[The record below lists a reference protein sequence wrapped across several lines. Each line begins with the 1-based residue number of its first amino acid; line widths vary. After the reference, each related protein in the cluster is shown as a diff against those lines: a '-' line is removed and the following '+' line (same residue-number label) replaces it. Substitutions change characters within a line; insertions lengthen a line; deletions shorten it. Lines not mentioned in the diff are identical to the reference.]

1 MSCRPQFKTPNSE
14 LYTPNYSGFSMNAVQ
29 LEVLFQTLISGV
41 LLGGL
46 YALIGI
52 GMTIIMGVMKIIN
65 LAHGELM
72 MVAMYIAYVLF
83 SAFHIDPYLSILA
96 AAPAL
101 FLLGIAL
108 QKYLINP
115 VLRVEAIIPENQVI
129 LTVGIGMVL
138 ANLATIVFQSDY
150 RQTPV
155 EYGTKA
161 WYLRDY
167 WKDAPI
173 ELSLSMPWSVSFAF
187 AVLITVGLWFFLTR
201 TDTGKS
207 IRATA
212 QDQDA
217 ALLMGVNVQRMRVIT
232 FGLGSALVGA
242 AGCLFIPIYY
252 IYPDIGGQFTLI
264 SFVITILGGLGSTV
278 GAIIGGLILGLFESL
293 TATYIGMGWA
303 PVGRFVIF
311 VAALI
316 FIPGGVASLLRSK
329 KLGK

>member
-1 MSCRPQFKTPNSE
+1 MSS
-14 LYTPNYSGFSMNAVQ
+14 VQ
-29 LEVLFQTLISGV
+29 TEVLLQTLISGL

-72 MVAMYIAYVLF
+72 MVGMYIAFVLF
-83 SAFHIDPYLSILA
+83 SWLHIDPYLSVFI

-101 FLLGIAL
+101 FLLGVVI

-115 VLRVEAIIPENQVI
+115 VLKVESILPENQVI

-138 ANLATIVFQSDY
+138 ANIATIIFKSDY

-155 EYGTKA
+155 DYSTKA
-161 WYLRDY
+161 WYLRDI
-167 WKDAPI
+167 WKNAPI
-173 ELSLSMPWSVSFAF
+173 ELSLSMPWSVSFVI
-187 AVLITVGLWFFLTR
+187 AVLITISLWFFLTR

-212 QDQDA
+212 QDHDA
-217 ALLMGVNVQRMRVIT
+217 ALLMGVNVDRMRVIT
-232 FGLGSALVGA
+232 FGLGSSLVGA

-264 SFVITILGGLGSTV
+264 AFVITILGGLGSTV
-278 GAIIGGLILGLFESL
+278 GAIIGGLILGIFESL

-303 PVGRFVIF
+303 PVGRFMIF

-316 FIPGGVASLLRSK
+316 FLPGGVASLLKAKRFR
-329 KLGK
+329 

>member
-1 MSCRPQFKTPNSE
+1 VS
-14 LYTPNYSGFSMNAVQ
+14 AVQ
-29 LEVLFQTLISGV
+29 LEVLLQTLISGI

-83 SAFHIDPYLSILA
+83 STFHIDPYLSILV

-101 FLLGIAL
+101 FLLGVAL

-138 ANLATIVFQSDY
+138 ANLATMIFQSDY

-155 EYGTKA
+155 EYGTTA
-161 WYLRDY
+161 WYLSDL
-167 WKDAPI
+167 WKDSPI
-173 ELSLSMPWSVSFAF
+173 ELSLSVPWTVSFTF
-187 AVLITVGLWFFLTR
+187 AVLITFGLWFFLTK

-212 QDQDA
+212 QDFDA
-217 ALLMGVNVQRMRVIT
+217 AQLMGVNVQKMRVIT

-293 TATYIGMGWA
+293 TATYVGMGWA

-311 VAALI
+311 VAVLI
-316 FIPGGVASLLRSK
+316 FIPGGVASLLKSR

>member
-1 MSCRPQFKTPNSE
+1 MSSVQIQVFLQTVIQ
-14 LYTPNYSGFSMNAVQ
+14 GF
-29 LEVLFQTLISGV
+29 

-52 GMTIIMGVMKIIN
+52 GMTIIMGVMKVIN

-72 MVAMYIAYVLF
+72 MVAMYIAFVLY
-83 SAFHIDPYLSILA
+83 SAFHIDPYLSVVV

-101 FLLGIAL
+101 FLLGAAI

-115 VLRVEAIIPENQVI
+115 VLKVDSILPENQVI

-138 ANLATIVFQSDY
+138 ANIATIVFTSDY

-155 EYGTKA
+155 DYGTKA
-161 WYLRDY
+161 WYLSDIWRSS
-167 WKDAPI
+167 PV
-173 ELSLSMPWSVSFAF
+173 ELSLSMPWTVSFVI
-187 AVLITVGLWFFLTR
+187 AVLITAGLWFFLTR
-201 TDTGKS
+201 TDIGKS

-212 QDQDA
+212 QDRDA
-217 ALLMGVNVQRMRVIT
+217 AVLMGVNVDRMRMVT

-264 SFVITILGGLGSTV
+264 AFVITILGGLGSTV
-278 GAIIGGLILGLFESL
+278 GAILGGLVLGLFESL

-303 PVGRFVIF
+303 PVGRFMIF

-316 FIPGGVASLLRSK
+316 FLPGGVSSLLRTRK
-329 KLGK
+329 FGK

>member
-1 MSCRPQFKTPNSE
+1 MSS
-14 LYTPNYSGFSMNAVQ
+14 VQ
-29 LEVLFQTLISGV
+29 TEVLLQTLISGL

-72 MVAMYIAYVLF
+72 MVGMYIAYVLF
-83 SAFHIDPYLSILA
+83 AAFNIDPYVSILV

-101 FLLGIAL
+101 FLLGIAI

-115 VLRVEAIIPENQVI
+115 VMKVDSILPENQVI

-138 ANLATIVFQSDY
+138 ANLATIIFQSDY

-155 EYGTKA
+155 SYGTKA
-161 WYLRDY
+161 WYLRDL
-167 WKDAPI
+167 WKDSPVD
-173 ELSLSMPWSVSFAF
+173 LSLSMPWSVSFAF
-187 AVLITVGLWFFLTR
+187 AVAITGGLWFFLTK

-212 QDQDA
+212 QDNDA
-217 ALLMGVNVQRMRVIT
+217 ALLMGVNVGKMRVLT

-242 AGCLFIPIYY
+242 AGCLLIPIYY

-278 GAIIGGLILGLFESL
+278 GAIIGGLVLGLFESL

-311 VAALI
+311 VAVLI
-316 FIPGGVASLLRSK
+316 FIPGGVASLLKSRK
-329 KLGK
+329 FGK